1 MASITAIESMSHR
14 DATKLR
20 KAGVRTTGA
29 LLKSAGTRT
38 GRRRLAKTTGLDE
51 RDILSWANRAD
62 MMRIKGIG
70 SEYADLLNAAGVDT
84 IRELRRRN
92 PERLLEALT
101 ETNLRRR
108 VIRRLPTGGMVAD
121 WIAAAKETEP
131 LITH

>member
-38 GRRRLAKTTGLDE
+38 GRRRLAKATGLDE
-51 RDILSWANRAD
+51 RDILAWANRAD

-108 VIRRLPTGGMVAD
+108 VIRRLPTAGMVGD
-121 WIAAAKETEP
+121 WIDAAKEIEP
-131 LITH
+131 LVTH